1 MIPTVVLP
9 VIVGGLYAA
18 GVYLLLDRSLT
29 RVLLGFL
36 LLGNATNVLI
46 LSAGG
51 VAGLAPILPVD
62 DVGDIN
68 DPLPQAL
75 VLTAIVITFGISAF
89 VLAMIY
95 RSWRLVR
102 DEVVQDDAEDLRVAT
117 REEVDADER
126 DPEDMPLADR
136 GPGDGFTV
144 EREPL
149 AGEVVPPSDDVDLEL
164 ARAEAAENESAEAR
178 AAGDPGRT
186 PPGGRP
192 VDRREEH

>member
-1 MIPTVVLP
+1 MTPTVVLP
-9 VIVGGLYAA
+9 VIIAGLYAA

-36 LLGNATNVLI
+36 LLGNATNVLL

-89 VLAMIY
+89 VLALIY

-102 DEVVQDDAEDLRVAT
+102 EEVVQDDDEDLRVAT
-117 REEVDADER
+117 REEIDADDR
-126 DPEDMPLADR
+126 DPEEMDPADR

-149 AGEVVPPSDDVDLEL
+149 VGEGAPPASDDVDLAL
-164 ARAEAAENESAEAR
+164 TGDIPPENE
-178 AAGDPGRT
+178 DPVER
-186 PPGGRP
+186 GRP
-192 VDRREEH
+192 AGGGGD

>member
-1 MIPTVVLP
+1 MTPTIVLP
-9 VIVGGLYAA
+9 VIVAGLYAA

-36 LLGNATNVLI
+36 LLGNATNVLL

-62 DVGDIN
+62 DESAIN

-117 REEVDADER
+117 REEIDADER
-126 DPEDMPLADR
+126 DPELMDPADR

-144 EREPL
+144 EAGPHREDTDT
-149 AGEVVPPSDDVDLEL
+149 PSDDVALGL
-164 ARAEAAENESAEAR
+164 AGAVEAENESAEAQAVGEVR
-178 AAGDPGRT
+178 RT
-186 PPGGRP
+186 PAGGHG
-192 VDRREEH
+192 REKY